1 MEKTLHDGDSVTL
14 DDIEFKVVAAPF
26 HSPDSLIFEFKE
38 ENGYPFLFTGDT
50 VCLGG
55 IGYCPE
61 DQVDSLYSLI
71 YDRLL
76 NYPDETCIFHG
87 HENGEQMLQF
97 ALTIESN
104 NHTAKDLRWGLRRT
118 LLKARNKPGTPTCI
132 HDEKMVNPFFRC
144 NEASVKEATGEQDPK
159 RVFAELVRRRNA
171 YFSKRWMK

>member
-61 DQVDSLYSLI
+61 DQVDSL
-71 YDRLL
+71 
-76 NYPDETCIFHG
+76 
-87 HENGEQMLQF
+87 
-97 ALTIESN
+97 
-104 NHTAKDLRWGLRRT
+104 
-118 LLKARNKPGTPTCI
+118 
-132 HDEKMVNPFFRC
+132 
-144 NEASVKEATGEQDPK
+144 
-159 RVFAELVRRRNA
+159 
-171 YFSKRWMK
+171 